1 MTKLRTSRQ
10 KNIIGAW
17 LCWQSPLLAD
27 DHVDGVFLPF
37 RGLPYDSRGAW
48 AHSAHQWS
56 CRTRCSVQ
64 SVALLSP
71 RLFFPHP
78 VANLFRLLSAMPT
91 APSAL
96 VELLILVLLI
106 HILQLVALLHTLE
119 SDRAANKCRI
129 AKVYR
134 ALPERFANLES
145 TPHPQPSVALHCQY
159 FANLNTHQRFSCR
172 N

>member
-1 MTKLRTSRQ
+1 MTRVVRRGPIRPINGLAERDAVSNR
-10 KNIIGAW
+10 W
-17 LCWQSPLLAD
+17 PL
-27 DHVDGVFLPF
+27 P
-37 RGLPYDSRGAW
+37 
-48 AHSAHQWS
+48 
-56 CRTRCSVQ
+56 
-64 SVALLSP
+64 SP

-134 ALPERFANLES
+134 ALPERFAILEN